1 MESKIYMIN
10 KNLNLNK
17 LKILSGAV
25 FVFVSF
31 LYPDKSFAS
40 FIFSSAED
48 SISAGDTSIIN
59 VFLNTEGESVNSIDG
74 SIVLSD
80 ENNGN
85 FEVKDL
91 IVVDSAFSF
100 WPRKPSLENRQK
112 ISFTGGVPNG
122 VTGERLLV
130 FKMVVKINQIGD
142 FKIRPSGLNVYLND
156 GLGTSKSIV
165 KEESKILVS
174 ASKEKAKDNWEELI
188 SNDNTPPNPF
198 VIYLGQDVALYEG
211 MKFVTFNAED
221 SESGIAYYQIKEGEY
236 EYVRTGTT
244 YVLRDQDN
252 VKNITV
258 KAYDKAGNVQVSTL
272 NLGKS
277 GINWKA
283 IGLALIPILLIF
295 YRKKIIKIFKKNG
308 SQK

>member
-1 MESKIYMIN
+1 MIN

-17 LKILSGAV
+17 LKIFSVTIFA
-25 FVFVSF
+25 FVSIF
-31 LYPDKSFAS
+31 YPGKTFAS
-40 FIFSSAED
+40 FIFSSSE
-48 SISAGDTSIIN
+48 SSVSAGDTSIIN

-74 SIVLSD
+74 SILLSD

-85 FEVKDL
+85 LEVKDL

-122 VTGERLLV
+122 IKGERLLI
-130 FKMVVKINQIGD
+130 FKIVVKINQSGD
-142 FKIRPSGLNVYLND
+142 FKIKPSGLKFYLND
-156 GLGTSKSIV
+156 GLGTEKNIT
-165 KEESKILVS
+165 KEESVISVS
-174 ASKEKAKDNWEELI
+174 TKKDNVKDNWEELI
-188 SNDNTPPNPF
+188 SNDNTPPEPF
-198 VIYLGQDVALYEG
+198 VVYLGQDVALYDG

-221 SESGIAYYQIKEGEY
+221 SGSGIAYYQIKEGDY

-244 YVLRDQDN
+244 YVLRDQEN

-258 KAYDKAGNVQVSTL
+258 KAYDKAGNIQVSSL

>member
-1 MESKIYMIN
+1 MIN

-17 LKILSGAV
+17 LKILSGAI

-40 FIFSSAED
+40 FIFSSSED

-59 VFLNTEGESVNSIDG
+59 IFLNTEGESINSIDG

-130 FKMVVKINQIGD
+130 FKMVVKINHVGD
-142 FKIRPSGLNVYLND
+142 FKIKPNGLNVYLND
-156 GLGTSKSIV
+156 GLGTAKSIV
-165 KEESKILVS
+165 KNESVISVTPLKD
-174 ASKEKAKDNWEELI
+174 KAKDNWEEVI
-188 SNDNTPPNPF
+188 SSDNTPPEPF
-198 VIYLGQDVALYEG
+198 IVY
-211 MKFVTFNAED
+211 
-221 SESGIAYYQIKEGEY
+221 
-236 EYVRTGTT
+236 
-244 YVLRDQDN
+244 
-252 VKNITV
+252 
-258 KAYDKAGNVQVSTL
+258 
-272 NLGKS
+272 
-277 GINWKA
+277 
-283 IGLALIPILLIF
+283 
-295 YRKKIIKIFKKNG
+295 
-308 SQK
+308 